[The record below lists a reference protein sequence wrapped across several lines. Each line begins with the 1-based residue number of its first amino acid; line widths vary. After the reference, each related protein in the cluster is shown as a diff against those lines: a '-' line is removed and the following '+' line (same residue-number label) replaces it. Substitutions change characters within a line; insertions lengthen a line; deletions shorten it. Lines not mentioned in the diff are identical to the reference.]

1 MNDIRKDLQINI
13 EDLEGEFARQPDLFW
28 QYAQQLAVAEANEKN
43 AKYNLEV
50 TEAKLFLFF
59 KDNIEGKVTNDLISS
74 YVKSS
79 DEYKTAYND
88 YVVAIKEKALL
99 KMQVEAI
106 VQKRDMLMQLGAN
119 QRAEMQNIKIGG

>member
-88 YVVAIKEKALL
+88 YVVAIKEKTLL